1 MVVIVAGDGSGG
13 GGGGG
18 GGGRRILMVVN
29 YSKLSDDG
37 KYQNITIDQ
46 GVQGN
51 AFEMPTLDD
60 FKMRLLKSESYVILY
75 DFHSLPIN
83 LGVSQRES
91 SSIPQ
96 LVKTRRHYTSPAD
109 YGYVADPNRKYFRDC
124 QGVFKEE
131 ELLDPMGESGKDCE
145 EAVRVYDGGK
155 LNGTYRDKDGYFQ
168 SFSFNVYANQMFFRR
183 RSTSFS
189 IRTPEAEKKKKK
201 KRVASSIPLSLALYQ
216 VFTQTTVGDIRIDI
230 SSLSKSSEAY
240 KRYAT
245 TGEYATA
252 RRITFKMNEPRF
264 SSRVETKHTTT
275 VRAQLSEGL
284 SAKGYP
290 ATGPVLWKVIYG
302 TGPTFGAGTINDKD
316 MLMEGRNIIVGGS
329 YAMIKKSDYDALIRT
344 RRDLGLS
351 IERFKKRDFLLSLK

>member
-1 MVVIVAGDGSGG
+1 
-13 GGGGG
+13 
-18 GGGRRILMVVN
+18 
-29 YSKLSDDG
+29 
-37 KYQNITIDQ
+37 
-46 GVQGN
+46 
-51 AFEMPTLDD
+51 
-60 FKMRLLKSESYVILY
+60 
-75 DFHSLPIN
+75 
-83 LGVSQRES
+83 
-91 SSIPQ
+91 
-96 LVKTRRHYTSPAD
+96 
-109 YGYVADPNRKYFRDC
+109 
-124 QGVFKEE
+124 
-131 ELLDPMGESGKDCE
+131 MGESGKDCE
-145 EAVRVYDGGK
+145 EAVRVYDGGGK

-189 IRTPEAEKKKKK
+189 IRTPEAEKKEG
-201 KRVASSIPLSLALYQ
+201 RFVYPLSLAWYQ
-216 VFTQTTVGDIRIDI
+216 VFTQTTVGDMRIDI

-264 SSRVETKHTTT
+264 SSRVGETKHTTT

-284 SAKGYP
+284 SARLSSFHWSI
-290 ATGPVLWKVIYG
+290 LWKVIYG

-329 YAMIKKSDYDALIRT
+329 YAMIKKSDYDALIKT

-351 IERFKKRDFLLSLK
+351 IEI